1 MDSEIQS
8 QRNPAVAGAMDGA
21 DDPRLRPYRN
31 WAMQNNPISA
41 LGADATWGGR
51 ERADAAV
58 LASED
63 PRGGQG
69 LLLRELEPDPEF
81 RLRTSTSLII
91 WGAALLTGAV
101 NQIGSIGVEM
111 PASSYKITLSWA
123 LFALVFTAVTY
134 PRMRPRPFMI
144 VEQLMLASGF
154 AVIVFKC
161 HETGG
166 ALSPY
171 AVWWLFSTFYAAYFF
186 SQRRAFVNVVVI
198 SALMWAPAVYDP
210 AITDGATPIVMV
222 LLLAVNWMLA
232 LTLVARRETSR
243 GAERAVRYLA
253 LSDPL
258 TGVANLRLFEQLLDR
273 AVGDERSP
281 FGVVM
286 ADMNG
291 LNGANVVY
299 GYEEGDDMLSR
310 LAALLCHASGPRDQV
325 ARVRGDEFAV
335 ILPGAGTEEVESW
348 RQRFENLVD
357 THNGWIRNRRPR
369 ISVAVGTAVFPY
381 DGITSTE
388 LIEKADRRMFEQK
401 SSTVM
406 PPYEVDVTTGVDAER
421 MMREPEPPPVPS
433 LPELLGSTSFHAATR
448 WLIAAGFLFSLAVVP
463 NDVVSSSLGVAL
475 LGVYALTMALVSTL
489 IHVED
494 PTDKAYRI
502 SDLGT
507 LVVIV
512 PLILVTGGWQSPL
525 QLAIFFPVAFYAQF
539 LDGAEATK
547 RVAVVIGLYCVAFWS
562 SVPLGF
568 ADAHVDRAGHTLFAT
583 ILTAQIVIALM
594 LNVNRR
600 QTDAAVATIRD
611 AAVRDP
617 LTGVSNLPAF
627 RRQLAEEFGA
637 APASPEDW
645 PRPALTIADIDDL
658 RRINSFAGHLGG
670 DAALRELARQLTQ
683 IAKRQGTVFRI
694 GSDEFVVLHQVDDL
708 GHAEALA
715 KTIRDSLHI
724 ELATRSEFDVPVT
737 VSVGQAVWRPGMTAE
752 QLVQAA
758 ERDLSER
765 KTRERPAN
773 PEYGE
778 GKTLL

>member
-1 MDSEIQS
+1 MDSEIQA
-8 QRNPAVAGAMDGA
+8 QQDPAATEATDRA

-41 LGADATWGGR
+41 LGADTTWGGR
-51 ERADAAV
+51 ERSDHAV
-58 LASED
+58 VTSED

-69 LLLRELEPDPEF
+69 LLLNELEPDPEF
-81 RLRTSTSLII
+81 QLRTRTSLVI
-91 WGAALLTGAV
+91 WGAALLTGAA
-101 NQIGSIGVEM
+101 NQFGSIGVVM
-111 PASSYKITLSWA
+111 PSDSYKFTLTWA
-123 LFALVFTAVTY
+123 LFALVFTAVAY
-134 PRMRPRPFMI
+134 PRLRPRPFAMI
-144 VEQLMLASGF
+144 EQLMLASGF

-171 AVWWLFSTFYAAYFF
+171 AVWWMFSTFYAAYFF
-186 SQRRAFVNVVVI
+186 PQRRAFANVAVI
-198 SALMWAPAVYDP
+198 SLLMLAPAVYDP
-210 AITDGATPIVMV
+210 AIADGATPIVMV
-222 LLLAVNWMLA
+222 LLLAVTWMLA

-258 TGVANLRLFEQLLDR
+258 TGVANLRLFERSLDR
-273 AVGDERSP
+273 ALGDARSP

-299 GYEEGDDMLSR
+299 GYGEGDDMLCR
-310 LAALLCHASGPRDQV
+310 LAALLCHASGPQDQV

-335 ILPGAGTEEVESW
+335 ILPGAGAAEVESW
-348 RQRFENLVD
+348 RRRFEIIVD
-357 THNGWIRNRRPR
+357 THNGWVRNRRPR
-369 ISVAVGTAVFPY
+369 ISVAVGTAVFPH

-388 LIEKADRRMFEQK
+388 LIEKADRRMFDQK
-401 SSTVM
+401 SSTVL

-421 MMREPEPPPVPS
+421 MMREPEPPPMPS
-433 LPELLGSTSFHAATR
+433 LPEMLGSTSFHAATR
-448 WLIAAGFLFSLAVVP
+448 WLIAAGFLFSLSVVP
-463 NDVVSSSLGVAL
+463 NDVVSSSAGVAL
-475 LGVYALTMALVSTL
+475 LGVYALAMALVSMA
-489 IHVED
+489 IRAD
-494 PTDKAYRI
+494 SPSDRAYRI

-507 LVVIV
+507 IAVIA
-512 PLILVTGGWQSPL
+512 PLMMVSGGWQSPL

-539 LDGAEATK
+539 LEGVQAVK
-547 RVAVVIGLYCVAFWS
+547 RVAAVIGLYGFAYWTS
-562 SVPLGF
+562 GPLGF

-583 ILTAQIVIALM
+583 ILTALFVIALM

-617 LTGVSNLPAF
+617 LTGVNNLPAF
-627 RRQLAEEFGA
+627 RRRLAEDLA
-637 APASPEDW
+637 AARDSADSW
-645 PRPALTIADIDDL
+645 PRPALTVADIDDL

-670 DAALRELARQLTQ
+670 DAALRELARQLIRLTESH
-683 IAKRQGTVFRI
+683 GTVFRI
-694 GSDEFVVLHQVDDL
+694 GSDEFVLVHQADDL
-708 GHAEALA
+708 GHAESLA
-715 KTIRDSLHI
+715 KTIRESLRI
-724 ELATRSEFDVPVT
+724 ELPKRSELEVPVT
-737 VSVGQAVWRPGMTAE
+737 VSVGQAVWRPGMSAE

-765 KTRERPAN
+765 KERERPTYPA
-773 PEYGE
+773 YGE

>member
-8 QRNPAVAGAMDGA
+8 QRDPAAAGVMDGT

-41 LGADATWGGR
+41 LGADTTWGGR
-51 ERADAAV
+51 ERNGAIV
-58 LASED
+58 SASED

-69 LLLRELEPDPEF
+69 LLLDELEPNPEF
-81 RLRTSTSLII
+81 RLRTMTSLII

-101 NQIGSIGVEM
+101 NQFGSIGVVM
-111 PASSYKITLSWA
+111 PSSSYKTSLTWA
-123 LFALVFTAVTY
+123 LFALVFTAVAY
-134 PRMRPRPFMI
+134 PRMRPRLFVI
-144 VEQLMLASGF
+144 VEQLMLVSAF
-154 AVIVFKC
+154 AVTVFKC

-166 ALSPY
+166 AQSPY

-186 SQRRAFVNVVVI
+186 PQPRAFANIAVI
-198 SALMWAPAVYDP
+198 SLLMWAPAVYDP

-222 LLLAVNWMLA
+222 LLLAVSWMLA
-232 LTLVARRETSR
+232 LTLVTRRETSR

-335 ILPGAGTEEVESW
+335 ILPGAGAEEVDSW
-348 RQRFENLVD
+348 RQRFENLVE

-369 ISVAVGTAVFPY
+369 ISVAVGTAVFPH

-388 LIEKADRRMFEQK
+388 LIEKADKRMFDQK
-401 SSTVM
+401 SSTVL

-433 LPELLGSTSFHAATR
+433 LPELFGSTSFHAATR
-448 WLIAAGFLFSLAVVP
+448 WVIAAGFLLSLAVVP
-463 NDVVSSSLGVAL
+463 NDVVRSSAGVAV
-475 LGVYALTMALVSTL
+475 LGAYALTMALVSTL
-489 IHVED
+489 IRADD
-494 PTDKAYRI
+494 PKDKAYRI

-507 LVVIV
+507 LAVIAPV
-512 PLILVTGGWQSPL
+512 ILVTGGWQSPL
-525 QLAIFFPVAFYAQF
+525 QLATFFPVAFYAQF
-539 LDGAEATK
+539 LNGAEATK
-547 RVAVVIGLYCVAFWS
+547 RVAIVIGLYIVAFWS

-568 ADAHVDRAGHTLFAT
+568 ADSHVDRAGHSLFAT

-594 LNVNRR
+594 LQLNRR
-600 QTDAAVATIRD
+600 QTDSAVATIRD

-617 LTGVSNLPAF
+617 LTGVNNLPAF
-627 RRQLAEEFGA
+627 RRCLAEELGVPYAGA
-637 APASPEDW
+637 QDW

-670 DAALRELARQLTQ
+670 DAALRELARQLT
-683 IAKRQGTVFRI
+683 RLTERRGSVFRI
-694 GSDEFVVLHQVDDL
+694 GSDEFVVLHRVDNR

-715 KTIRDSLHI
+715 RTIRETLHI
-724 ELATRSEFDVPVT
+724 ELPARSELDLPVT
-737 VSVGQAVWRPGMTAE
+737 VSIGQAVWRPGMTAE
-752 QLVQAA
+752 QLVQMA

-765 KTRERPAN
+765 KARERPAY